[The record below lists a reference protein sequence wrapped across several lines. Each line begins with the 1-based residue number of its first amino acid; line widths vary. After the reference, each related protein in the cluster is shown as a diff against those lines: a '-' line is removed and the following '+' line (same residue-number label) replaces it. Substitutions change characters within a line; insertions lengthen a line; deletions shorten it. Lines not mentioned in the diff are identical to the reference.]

1 VVSSAAVVLFPG
13 DKAVG
18 LVAAAHGLAA
28 VLYAI
33 LAAVT
38 VATASPATVSSDAAR
53 DASSPRRLFKAAIV
67 ATVVWAVVGLAVL
80 ARPSAATS
88 AAYAAADFA
97 RYGLWFGF
105 LVSVLPPLQR
115 RALTVVGGLVLAVN
129 AALAMAVALDSRAA
143 AWSGHATLLSLA
155 LPVFGL
161 VLLEQLVRAVS
172 ADQRWH
178 VKPLAIGLGLV
189 FTFDLYLHSH
199 PLVLGKLDPDALAV
213 RAAVHGLAVP
223 LLYVA
228 AKRQAD
234 WARPLRVSRRAVF
247 FTTTLVLVGVYLF
260 VIAAVGLYL
269 RHVDDQWG
277 KALALLVLAAALG
290 ALAWLV
296 ASPSLRAKLRVAI
309 GKHLFS
315 YRFDYRREWMGL
327 TESLASGRSPESVAD
342 AVVRGLAT
350 MVDSPGGAVWTHV
363 GGEALGV
370 VATWNATQSTHT
382 VPLSSAFAQHL
393 RTREWIFDLDDCRA
407 NPTNADAALVPAWL
421 LQDPRAWLVVPL
433 LSGDWLAGFVVLGH
447 PHAALDVNWETRDLL
462 RAAGRQA
469 AAFLALGQ
477 ASEALA
483 DARKFEAFNRMSAF
497 VVHDMKNVVAQLSLM
512 MQNAARLRHNPDFQ
526 ADMIATVE
534 NSLEKMRNMLTQ
546 LREGQTPVGVLG
558 AVALEPMARRL
569 AAKAIDR
576 GQRLRL
582 TFDGPIIVRAHEARL
597 ERVLGHLVDNA
608 LDACD
613 GAAEVDLYA
622 RVQADQAVVE
632 VRDHGR
638 GMSATFVKTELF
650 KPFRTT
656 KKAGMGIGAFESRQ
670 YVQELGGSIEVQSAP
685 GQGTTMTLRLP
696 LAQQSSALVAES
708 RT

>member
-1 VVSSAAVVLFPG
+1 
-13 DKAVG
+13 VG

-28 VLYAI
+28 LVYAI

-38 VATASPATVSSDAAR
+38 AAAASPATDTKAR
-53 DASSPRRLFKAAIV
+53 DDSSPRRLFKAAIIS
-67 ATVVWAVVGLAVL
+67 TIFWALLGLAVL
-80 ARPSAATS
+80 AWPSAATS

-97 RYGLWFGF
+97 RYGLWFAF
-105 LVSVLPPLQR
+105 LVSASPLSQR
-115 RALTVVGGLVLAVN
+115 KALTISGGLVLAVN
-129 AALAMAVALDSRAA
+129 AALAVVIAFDSRAA
-143 AWSGHATLLSLA
+143 TWSGHATLLSLA

-172 ADQRWH
+172 PDQRWH

-189 FTFDLYLHSH
+189 FAFDLYLHSH

-213 RAAVHGLAVP
+213 RAAVHALAVP

-260 VIAAVGLYL
+260 VIAAVGMYL

-277 KALALLVLAAALG
+277 KALSLLMLAAALV
-290 ALAWLV
+290 ALVWLV
-296 ASPSLRAKLRVAI
+296 ASPSLRAKLRVGI

-315 YRFDYRREWMGL
+315 YRFDYRREWLGL
-327 TESLASGRSPESVAD
+327 TESLAAGRSPESVAD

-363 GGEALGV
+363 GDEALGV
-370 VATWNATQSTHT
+370 VATWNTTQPSQT
-382 VPLSSAFAQHL
+382 VLLSSPFAQHL

-407 NPTNADAALVPAWL
+407 KPASADAALVPPWL

-433 LSGDWLAGFVVLGH
+433 LSGDWLAGFVVLDH
-447 PHAALDVNWETRDLL
+447 PHAAMDVNWETRDLL

-534 NSLEKMRNMLTQ
+534 NSLEKMRHMLMQ
-546 LREGQTPVGVLG
+546 LREGETPVGVLG

-569 AAKAIDR
+569 AAKATER
-576 GQRLRL
+576 GQRLRVTL
-582 TFDGPIIVRAHEARL
+582 DGPMVVRAHEARL
-597 ERVLGHLVDNA
+597 ERVLGHIVDNA
-608 LDACD
+608 LEASD
-613 GAAEVDLYA
+613 GAAEVEFSA
-622 RVQADQAVVE
+622 RMQADQAVVE

-685 GQGTTMTLRLP
+685 GEGTTMTLRLP
-696 LAQQSSALVAES
+696 LAQQGAALFAES
-708 RT
+708 GA